1 MSAETA
7 SAYPDSKPL
16 SARKLGVVGQNVV
29 ALVLMLAA
37 LWFGWQ
43 IRDEY
48 IISAEDGLGYLLGIL
63 GGSFMLLLLI
73 YPVRKR
79 KPRSRWFIFST
90 PAWFKIHMAL
100 GLIGPLL
107 ILYHCNFSLGSTN
120 SNVAL
125 GSMLLMASSGLVGR
139 YIYTRIHAGLYGKRL
154 QMRDLLAHKA
164 ALQVDLAALG
174 EVNAATLDEAFFAQ
188 LDAFEGRLR
197 SVGGLR
203 QSFARMLGLG
213 RSTRRFQQELMTLVD
228 GRLLDQVEWQ
238 SLSVGERDARF
249 ATLNT
254 QIGRYLGLVRQIA
267 DLAFFE
273 RVFAYWHM
281 LHMPIFFMLIIAGF
295 VHVYAVHA
303 Y

>member
-7 SAYPDSKPL
+7 SVYPDSKPL

-48 IISAEDGLGYLLGIL
+48 IINAEDGLGYLLGIL

-154 QMRDLLAHKA
+154 QMRDLLDHKTT
-164 ALQVDLAALG
+164 LQNDLAALG
-174 EVNAATLDEAFFAQ
+174 SGNALALDEAFFAQ

-213 RSTRRFQQELMTLVD
+213 RGTRRFQQELMTLVN
-228 GRLLDQVEWQ
+228 GRLLDEVEWQ
-238 SLSVGERDARF
+238 SLGANERDARF
-249 ATLNT
+249 AALDT